1 MIVSPLDDISI
12 HDFEVHLCILNENKI
27 LGNSKNDLQTEIS
40 NGNMNIQMVF
50 RQYES
55 FYGES
60 EPIFVKRSFRI
71 LRMEMVSPRY
81 AYVNVSLKK

>member
-1 MIVSPLDDISI
+1 M
-12 HDFEVHLCILNENKI
+12 E
-27 LGNSKNDLQTEIS
+27 NSKKSLQTEIS
-40 NGNMNIQMVF
+40 NGNMSIQMVF

-60 EPIFVKRSFRI
+60 EPIFVKKSFRI